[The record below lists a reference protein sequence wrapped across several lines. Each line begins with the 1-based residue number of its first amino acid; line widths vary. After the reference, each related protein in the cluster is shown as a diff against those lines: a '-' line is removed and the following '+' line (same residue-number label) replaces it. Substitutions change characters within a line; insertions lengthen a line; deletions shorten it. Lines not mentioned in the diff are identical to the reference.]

1 MITLV
6 PHFIAMSC
14 KAIEG
19 LSANELPRSGSTS
32 KSLLLEADRLNEI
45 SSPSKEARMTSKK
58 NNHQKH
64 KN

>member
-1 MITLV
+1 
-6 PHFIAMSC
+6 MSC